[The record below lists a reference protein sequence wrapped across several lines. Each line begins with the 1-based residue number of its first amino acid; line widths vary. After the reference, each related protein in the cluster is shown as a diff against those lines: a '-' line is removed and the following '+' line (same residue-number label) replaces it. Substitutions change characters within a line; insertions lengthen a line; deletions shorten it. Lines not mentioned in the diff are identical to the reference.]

1 LSSPNFSQSTHD
13 IIKGLRS
20 ADNANDK
27 PQTSLAESTKQ
38 STVKLD
44 SDEWAVKLRD
54 LVEHGTNSLKD
65 GEAFM
70 FAEDTGEASLF
81 LAEGSVIR
89 RIVQL
94 PRDQTEIVRQRRP
107 DMLIPDDLLYRLSLL
122 GKLIPHPDTT
132 NTQVAPSDLAEIPN
146 IQQSTT
152 TQAKDFKVDNVMG
165 ESQNFWGWLKNAF
178 KF

>member
-1 LSSPNFSQSTHD
+1 
-13 IIKGLRS
+13 
-20 ADNANDK
+20 
-27 PQTSLAESTKQ
+27 
-38 STVKLD
+38 
-44 SDEWAVKLRD
+44 
-54 LVEHGTNSLKD
+54 
-65 GEAFM
+65 M

-132 NTQVAPSDLAEIPN
+132 ILR
-146 IQQSTT
+146 
-152 TQAKDFKVDNVMG
+152 
-165 ESQNFWGWLKNAF
+165 WLLLI
-178 KF
+178 